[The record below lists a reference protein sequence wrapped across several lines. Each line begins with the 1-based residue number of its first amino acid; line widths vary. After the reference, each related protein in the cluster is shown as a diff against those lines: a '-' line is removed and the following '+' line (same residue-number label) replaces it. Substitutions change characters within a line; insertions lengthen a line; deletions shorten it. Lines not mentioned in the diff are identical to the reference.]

1 MPLAGNSFQIF
12 EFKGVIHK
20 ILRNK
25 ELACW
30 AHSQDFGRGLDRL
43 TASTSCFHRAPT
55 SGAGAASRSVL
66 VTGTPRPCYRSIS
79 IVADGRLEVCAGA
92 HWAFV
97 MKKGCGQILGQRRK
111 VATSTGPPKRSLN
124 GAPSGFSNDYGRA
137 GHPPF
142 TDWIRAKARF
152 EPGRLLL
159 RSQDAGQQG

>member
-30 AHSQDFGRGLDRL
+30 AHSQDFGRGALQL
-43 TASTSCFHRAPT
+43 TASTSCCQRAPT

-66 VTGTPRPCYRSIS
+66 VTGTPRPCYQVDLHCRRRAIGGL
-79 IVADGRLEVCAGA
+79 DGA

-97 MKKGCGQILGQRRK
+97 MKKR
-111 VATSTGPPKRSLN
+111 
-124 GAPSGFSNDYGRA
+124 
-137 GHPPF
+137 
-142 TDWIRAKARF
+142 
-152 EPGRLLL
+152 
-159 RSQDAGQQG
+159 

>member
-30 AHSQDFGRGLDRL
+30 AHSQDFGRGALQL
-43 TASTSCFHRAPT
+43 TASTSCCQRAPT

-79 IVADGRLEVCAGA
+79 IVADGRLEVCDGA

-97 MKKGCGQILGQRRK
+97 MKKGRGQIAAVYPDLLESR
-111 VATSTGPPKRSLN
+111 STPMMSL
-124 GAPSGFSNDYGRA
+124 SSVQ
-137 GHPPF
+137 
-142 TDWIRAKARF
+142 
-152 EPGRLLL
+152 L
-159 RSQDAGQQG
+159 